1 MDTGS
6 HLVVIRAHRVA
17 LTAALIF
24 MFGASVLAAAQTAG
38 RVINVVAAENFYGDI
53 AGQLGGARVHV
64 TSILSNPTVDPHEYE
79 SSVND
84 AKAVAR
90 ADLVIENGGGY
101 DDWMDKLLSGSPSG
115 KRVVVK
121 AFDIAASKLPDNEHV
136 WYDLDNTQ
144 ALAQAVTQAF
154 QKLAPADAT
163 LFARN
168 LQDFQQSL
176 VKVRRKMA
184 DMKARWNGTPI
195 GLTETIF
202 LYQTKPLGLAVL
214 TPLEFQKAIAEGN
227 DPPADTVVAA
237 ENQVKGKKIKVLVYN
252 EQTISPITSKLQEE
266 AKSAGIPIVPV
277 TETMPSALNYQNWM
291 LSQLTSLAQALGR

>member
-1 MDTGS
+1 MTSTTKASTWCG
-6 HLVVIRAHRVA
+6 L
-17 LTAALIF
+17 AALIF
-24 MFGASVLAAAQTAG
+24 LITGGAAFGASAAAK
-38 RVINVVAAENFYGDI
+38 VINVVAAENFYGNI
-53 AGQLGGARVHV
+53 AGQLGGERVHV
-64 TSILSNPTVDPHEYE
+64 TSILSDPNVDPHEYE

-84 AKAVAR
+84 AKAVAA

-115 KRVVVK
+115 KRVVLK
-121 AFDIAASKLPDNEHV
+121 AFDIAGNKLPDNEHV
-136 WYDLDNTQ
+136 WYDIDNVQ
-144 ALAQAVTQAF
+144 GIAQSVTGAF
-154 QKLAPADAT
+154 QKLAPADAA
-163 LFARN
+163 LFARS

-176 VKVRRKMA
+176 VKVRQKMA
-184 DMKARWNGTPI
+184 DIKARWNGTPI

-202 LYQTKPLGLAVL
+202 LYQAKPLGLAVL

-227 DPPADTVVAA
+227 DPPADTVVVA

-277 TETMPSALNYQNWM
+277 TETMPSAMNYQNWM
-291 LSQLTSLAQALGR
+291 LSQLTTLAQALGK